1 MEDEKIIEM
10 YQERDETAIEL
21 TMQKY
26 GTLCHSIAYSVLSD
40 REDAEE
46 CVNDVWMKAW
56 NSIPPLRPDNLKA
69 WLGKV
74 VRNLALDRWKKNR
87 VKGKVNPMEQVFS
100 MEQMME
106 ELGECIPD
114 NCNPENEVERSELI
128 RYLERWLKK
137 LPPDDSQLF
146 LRRYWYGERVK
157 DLADEWGES
166 AAGVTMRLSR
176 LRSKLKK
183 SMEKEGISL

>member
-10 YQERDETAIEL
+10 YQKRDETAIAL

-26 GTLCHSIAYSVLSD
+26 GSLCHSIAYSVLSN

-46 CVNDVWMKAW
+46 CVNDAWMKAW

-74 VRNLALDRWKKNR
+74 VRNLALDRWKRDNA
-87 VKGKVNPMEQVFS
+87 KGKESSMEQVFS

-114 NCNPENEVERSELI
+114 NCDPGNEVERSELI
-128 RYLERWLKK
+128 RYLERWLKN

-157 DLADEWGES
+157 DLAEEWGES